1 MSSIADDPAAVPPA
15 ARDPAVLL
23 EHTRHQWG
31 GRGDLWLFG
40 YASLIWRPE
49 FVPDEQ
55 RPAIVYG
62 YHRAL
67 RMRSR
72 VNRGTPANPG
82 LVFALIGG
90 GSCSG
95 VVYRVA
101 HARATAVLDQLWLR
115 EMPTGVY
122 TPRWLAART
131 PVGAVR
137 ALAFTLERSSP
148 NFTGPI
154 DDAQM
159 IEVLRQAR
167 GRYGTTLDYLIDT
180 ARGLRERGIRDREI
194 ERLVQLAQ
202 RHGLA

>member
-1 MSSIADDPAAVPPA
+1 MSSAEGDSAYPPAVRDPAA
-15 ARDPAVLL
+15 LL
-23 EHTRHQWG
+23 EHTRSQWAAK
-31 GRGDLWLFG
+31 GDLWLLG
-40 YASLIWRPE
+40 YASLIWRPDFE
-49 FVPDEQ
+49 PDEQ

-67 RMRSR
+67 RMHSR

-101 HARATAVLDQLWLR
+101 QARASGILDQLWLR

-131 PVGAVR
+131 PGGTVH

-148 NFTGPI
+148 NFTGAM
-154 DDAQM
+154 DDARL
-159 IEVLRQAR
+159 IEVLRHAR
-167 GRYGTTLDYLIDT
+167 GRYGTTLDYLMDT
-180 ARGLRERGIRDREI
+180 ARGLRERGIHDREI
-194 ERLVQLAQ
+194 ERLVRLAQ
-202 RHGLA
+202 RHGLI